1 MEPEITD
8 IFDRIMN
15 WKLLRFMWPFYKK
28 NKDKLLYLFF
38 GGCTTLV
45 NLVITYGLW
54 YGLKWE
60 QWYAGKFALPIN
72 LFTILRIMPL
82 INSHP
87 LDLFR
92 VSACRLDD
100 NGGFLAYAP
109 SPLLDIFAIFATINL
124 GGLLCVSR
132 MK

>member
-60 QWYAGKFALPIN
+60 QWYAGKFALGTFLGN
-72 LFTILRIMPL
+72 LIGI
-82 INSHP
+82 
-87 LDLFR
+87 
-92 VSACRLDD
+92 VSAIL
-100 NGGFLAYAP
+100 FAYVTNKKFVFA
-109 SPLLDIFAIFATINL
+109 SKTTGMNFWLNLLSLLVAVYPL
-124 GGLLCVSR
+124 
-132 MK
+132 

>member
-60 QWYAGKFALPIN
+60 QWYALWQSPAGASGDRR
-72 LFTILRIMPL
+72 LFL
-82 INSHP
+82 S
-87 LDLFR
+87 
-92 VSACRLDD
+92 
-100 NGGFLAYAP
+100 
-109 SPLLDIFAIFATINL
+109 
-124 GGLLCVSR
+124 
-132 MK
+132 

>member
-54 YGLKWE
+54 LS
-60 QWYAGKFALPIN
+60 
-72 LFTILRIMPL
+72 L
-82 INSHP
+82 IH
-87 LDLFR
+87 
-92 VSACRLDD
+92 
-100 NGGFLAYAP
+100 
-109 SPLLDIFAIFATINL
+109 I
-124 GGLLCVSR
+124 
-132 MK
+132 

>member
-60 QWYAGKFALPIN
+60 QWYVGKFALGTFLGN
-72 LFTILRIMPL
+72 LIGICYFVCLR
-82 INSHP
+82 
-87 LDLFR
+87 D
-92 VSACRLDD
+92 
-100 NGGFLAYAP
+100 
-109 SPLLDIFAIFATINL
+109 
-124 GGLLCVSR
+124 
-132 MK
+132 K